1 MGVAQNHDSV
11 RRWRQPTAEM
21 GEHPAGVQ
29 REPGSQCLAMDSENF
44 AVVLGICDEQDEAI
58 QMGVALLQRKPSLER
73 LQIGQVGFGLDSDDP
88 IQSCLRIEGLADH
101 QVSAM
106 APRSPTESRWATG
119 RESPPGAGCA
129 LSPERGLRSDR
140 SEWTV
145 AIRPP
150 QPRGKV
156 GRSRRY
162 G

>member
-44 AVVLGICDEQDEAI
+44 AVVLGISDEQDEAI

-88 IQSCLRIEGLADH
+88 IQSCLRIEGSQITRYRQWHLGR
-101 QVSAM
+101 
-106 APRSPTESRWATG
+106 PRSPG
-119 RESPPGAGCA
+119 G
-129 LSPERGLRSDR
+129 
-140 SEWTV
+140 
-145 AIRPP
+145 
-150 QPRGKV
+150 QPAAKAHQEPAVR
-156 GRSRRY
+156 
-162 G
+162 